1 MPDQRIILVVDDEEL
16 MRIALTRAL
25 ETLDGGI
32 AVVEADNPSS
42 ALALADRLHPDL
54 IISDVVMGNGTGN
67 LLRHLLRSNPL
78 TASIPVIMMSGYA
91 DETVEWGSDP
101 EVLYLKKPFS
111 AAILLD
117 TVKQMIA

>member
-1 MPDQRIILVVDDEEL
+1 
-16 MRIALTRAL
+16 MRIALARAL
-25 ETLDGGI
+25 ETLDGDI

-67 LLRHLLRSNPL
+67 LLRYLLRSNPL

-91 DETVEWGSDP
+91 DESVEWGSDP

-117 TVKQMIA
+117 SVKQMIA

>member
-1 MPDQRIILVVDDEEL
+1 

-25 ETLDGGI
+25 ETLDGDI

-42 ALALADRLHPDL
+42 ALALADRLRPDL
-54 IISDVVMGNGTGN
+54 IISDVVMGNGSGD

-78 TASIPVIMMSGYA
+78 TAAIPVIMMSGYA
-91 DETVEWGSDP
+91 DESVEWGSDP

-111 AAILLD
+111 AEVFLD